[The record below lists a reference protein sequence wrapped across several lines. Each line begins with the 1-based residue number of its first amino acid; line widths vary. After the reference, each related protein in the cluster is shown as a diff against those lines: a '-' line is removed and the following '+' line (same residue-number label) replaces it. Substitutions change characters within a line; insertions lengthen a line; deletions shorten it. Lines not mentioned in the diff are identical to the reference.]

1 MEAFLPA
8 MRRGEDSRAD
18 LRRHDGAGRRIAG
31 RRRHRARRLP
41 PSASRSS
48 GGQVPATADRRGA
61 TRVAL
66 AGRNDRGAAA
76 QAEHLVRGAWL
87 VSEVLHAGS
96 QTRDPAA
103 PARARDVRRRLSTL
117 HVRTADARLAQRRLR
132 GGSPRRRVREQCG
145 AFSRAGE
152 PDMNLDLDGKVAIVG
167 GASQGIGYGIA
178 RMLAR
183 EGAAVAITAR
193 READLQAA
201 AVRLRADTGANVLPI
216 QGDCRRADDCV
227 RVAEVARRE
236 LGGIDVLINN
246 DGAPPLGPVLSFDD
260 AAWAKAVEQN
270 LMYVVRM
277 AREVVPSMKERGG
290 GGILN
295 ITAISAIQP
304 IPGFALSVATWS
316 AVIGYAKTLSLEVAP
331 FGINVNTICPGYV
344 DTTRLQKVFAAGGE
358 DANVVKARLTDEIPM
373 KRIGTVDDI
382 ASLAALLVSPKG
394 RYVTGTA
401 IQVDGGLLRAT
412 R

>member
-1 MEAFLPA
+1 
-8 MRRGEDSRAD
+8 
-18 LRRHDGAGRRIAG
+18 
-31 RRRHRARRLP
+31 
-41 PSASRSS
+41 
-48 GGQVPATADRRGA
+48 
-61 TRVAL
+61 
-66 AGRNDRGAAA
+66 
-76 QAEHLVRGAWL
+76 
-87 VSEVLHAGS
+87 
-96 QTRDPAA
+96 
-103 PARARDVRRRLSTL
+103 
-117 HVRTADARLAQRRLR
+117 
-132 GGSPRRRVREQCG
+132 
-145 AFSRAGE
+145 
-152 PDMNLDLDGKVAIVG
+152 MNLDLDGKVAIVG

-201 AVRLRADTGANVLPI
+201 AARLRADTGANVLPI

-382 ASLAALLVSPKG
+382 ASLVALLVSPKG

-401 IQVDGGLLRAT
+401 IQVDGGLLRAS